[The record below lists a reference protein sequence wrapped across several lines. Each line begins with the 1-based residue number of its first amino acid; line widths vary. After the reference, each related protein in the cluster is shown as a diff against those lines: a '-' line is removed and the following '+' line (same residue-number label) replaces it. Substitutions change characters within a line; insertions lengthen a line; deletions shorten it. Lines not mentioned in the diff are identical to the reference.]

1 MNERGERRAQGE
13 RREAGGR
20 GGEGDFVSSP
30 SLSLLTE
37 REWARCVLKNV
48 CDVFNWNGVQGRR
61 AFTQAPLSGERAGGR
76 APGGVERVRKAL
88 SQERRSSRSPL
99 SSPLPPPL
107 PPPPENTAPATS
119 HQNFFFPLTPVSR
132 ENKHTRHPVR
142 TRPLLPADPGHAHSP
157 LPLSLS
163 LSLSPSLSLLSKRQK
178 GAPTRK
184 VFLLPSPGACACFRK
199 NSHLVFYVFSVSSLH
214 TIPLCFPQPPVFL
227 FCVESFESFMHVVVV
242 VPSLCIQ

>member
-99 SSPLPPPL
+99 SSPLPPPPPSRKHSARHL
-107 PPPPENTAPATS
+107 TPNLFFSSHSSVTRKQAHPTPCAHTAPPPGGPRARA
-119 HQNFFFPLTPVSR
+119 LT
-132 ENKHTRHPVR
+132 
-142 TRPLLPADPGHAHSP
+142 
-157 LPLSLS
+157 
-163 LSLSPSLSLLSKRQK
+163 SPSLSLLSKRQK

>member
-99 SSPLPPPL
+99 SSPLH
-107 PPPPENTAPATS
+107 PPPPSRKHSARHLTPNLFFSSHSSVTRKQAHPTPCAHTAPPPGGPRARALTS
-119 HQNFFFPLTPVSR
+119 PSLS
-132 ENKHTRHPVR
+132 
-142 TRPLLPADPGHAHSP
+142 

-163 LSLSPSLSLLSKRQK
+163 LSLSPLQK
-178 GAPTRK
+178 TKGGP
-184 VFLLPSPGACACFRK
+184 
-199 NSHLVFYVFSVSSLH
+199 H
-214 TIPLCFPQPPVFL
+214 T
-227 FCVESFESFMHVVVV
+227 ES
-242 VPSLCIQ
+242 VPSSIPRSMCVFPKKQPLGFLCVLRLFSPYHPPLFPPTPSIFVLC